1 MCIRS
6 MCMCEKILDNA
17 TPFAQRNLIKK
28 KRKEAVYRE
37 QNEAAPELNEIRS
50 VNWGCGC
57 HTIPGVRKYFETK
70 SPLNSGSD
78 FSANTTVKQ

>member
-28 KRKEAVYRE
+28 NAKKLYIESKTKLR
-37 QNEAAPELNEIRS
+37 RS
-50 VNWGCGC
+50 
-57 HTIPGVRKYFETK
+57 
-70 SPLNSGSD
+70 
-78 FSANTTVKQ
+78 